1 MQERIFVVSNKLGL
15 HARPAALLVQTAS
28 RFRSSIKIS
37 KEDIQVDG
45 KSIMGILMLAAE
57 SGSLLKVTADGEDEV
72 QALQEIETLFQ
83 RKFDEE

>member
-1 MQERIFVVSNKLGL
+1 
-15 HARPAALLVQTAS
+15 
-28 RFRSSIKIS
+28 
-37 KEDIQVDG
+37 
-45 KSIMGILMLAAE
+45 MGILMLAAE